1 MELLHQFFVKL
12 GARYVIVTDI
22 DGLCRFLA
30 YVLSIVTNARLS
42 LDAGVID
49 KKTWLAFLSD
59 LEEKNWLE
67 ALYSTA
73 ASSPLIPCPTSMIK
87 SVAYFILYPGCL
99 FSAFLNFF
107 PFLSFLLLPI
117 FSDRTWCPAPKGWTL
132 SAVHLQRWWSEA
144 PAGEMHYSLSGRV
157 WVPLYSN
164 YI

>member
-59 LEEKNWLE
+59 LEEKN
-67 ALYSTA
+67 
-73 ASSPLIPCPTSMIK
+73 
-87 SVAYFILYPGCL
+87 
-99 FSAFLNFF
+99 
-107 PFLSFLLLPI
+107 
-117 FSDRTWCPAPKGWTL
+117 
-132 SAVHLQRWWSEA
+132 
-144 PAGEMHYSLSGRV
+144 
-157 WVPLYSN
+157 
-164 YI
+164 